1 MKRPSKPAKKTR
13 KHPRRKRTKNPAF
26 KYADLFIPS
35 GDAGPIDIDTP
46 GFDGMTGFAADL
58 MIRSALLNATDTEKL
73 IIAGMVPIMLKFI
86 RGAKSV
92 PAEATETPPGR
103 TEETRNEVPNPDE
116 AKL

>member
-1 MKRPSKPAKKTR
+1 VNRPTKPAKKKR
-13 KHPRRKRTKNPAF
+13 QRRRKLTKNPAF
-26 KYADLFIPS
+26 KYADLFIPN
-35 GDAGPIDIDTP
+35 GDAEPIDIAAP
-46 GFDGMTGFAADL
+46 GFDGMTGIAADL
-58 MIRSALLNATDTEKL
+58 MIRSALLNATDNEKL
-73 IIAGMVPIMLKFI
+73 IIAGMVPIVLKFI